1 MVTLYYIPV
10 RVVELGGPD
19 DEGERLAHL
28 VLGDVR
34 PDVDV
39 ARVPVQLEVLV
50 QRDNSGRLYFGW
62 TSLLHGDQSA
72 RGLGYVDISS
82 VSYRCYPERELRTT

>member
-1 MVTLYYIPV
+1 MIKHGACTETHLPV
-10 RVVELGGPD
+10 GVVELGGPD

-39 ARVPVQLEVLV
+39 TRVPVQLEVL
-50 QRDNSGRLYFGW
+50 
-62 TSLLHGDQSA
+62 
-72 RGLGYVDISS
+72 
-82 VSYRCYPERELRTT
+82 E

>member
-1 MVTLYYIPV
+1 MFVTLFLNSDNIPV
-10 RVVELGGPD
+10 RIVELCGPD

-39 ARVPVQLEVLV
+39 TRVPVQLKVL
-50 QRDNSGRLYFGW
+50 G
-62 TSLLHGDQSA
+62 
-72 RGLGYVDISS
+72 
-82 VSYRCYPERELRTT
+82 

>member
-1 MVTLYYIPV
+1 MYTDIPV
-10 RVVELGGPD
+10 CVVELRGPD

-39 ARVPVQLEVLV
+39 ARVPVQLEVL
-50 QRDNSGRLYFGW
+50 
-62 TSLLHGDQSA
+62 
-72 RGLGYVDISS
+72 
-82 VSYRCYPERELRTT
+82 E